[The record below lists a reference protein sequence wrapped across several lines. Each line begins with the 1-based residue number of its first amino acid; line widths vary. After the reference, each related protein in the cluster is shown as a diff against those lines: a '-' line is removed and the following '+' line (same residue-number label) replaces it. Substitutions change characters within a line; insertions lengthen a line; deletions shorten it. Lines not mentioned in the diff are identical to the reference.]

1 MTLLACDY
9 GTSGDYQTDDPQLP
23 PGPHGSERCW
33 LMTEPSNGDVGA
45 WLRAARERSG
55 RSLRQIAD
63 STKLSV
69 RTLDMLERNRVS
81 QLPGGIYRRAIVRS
95 YASEIGLDP
104 ETTLRL
110 FLARYPQDDDTAIPE
125 AAPEPNAPATRPDA
139 PACDERRWRLDS
151 CRRRSVLL
159 FVAPPRTSALRGRST
174 PPRLIYALLWLL
186 PSELVN
192 ERSRGF
198 RL

>member
-1 MTLLACDY
+1 
-9 GTSGDYQTDDPQLP
+9 
-23 PGPHGSERCW
+23 
-33 LMTEPSNGDVGA
+33 MTEPSNGDVGA

-110 FLARYPQDDDTAIPE
+110 FLARYPQDDDTAIPV
-125 AAPEPNAPATRPDA
+125 AAPDQSP
-139 PACDERRWRLDS
+139 
-151 CRRRSVLL
+151 
-159 FVAPPRTSALRGRST
+159 PPRGQMLRRVTSVVGALIPVVAGLFYFSLTLRGS
-174 PPRLIYALLWLL
+174 A
-186 PSELVN
+186 
-192 ERSRGF
+192 RSRGASQTAPK
-198 RL
+198 